1 MPAFGADGIL
11 EPAQISAVADYVL
24 SLSGKG
30 AANPEGQEIFAEQCV
45 GCHGEDGKGMPEV
58 GAPNLTDDIWLFGG
72 GKDAIVAQITKPRQG
87 VMPAWAGRL
96 DDASIKEAAI
106 YVHSLGGGQ

>member
-1 MPAFGADGIL
+1 
-11 EPAQISAVADYVL
+11 
-24 SLSGKG
+24 
-30 AANPEGQEIFAEQCV
+30 V

-72 GKDAIVAQITKPRQG
+72 SKDAIVAQITKPRQG

>member
-1 MPAFGADGIL
+1 
-11 EPAQISAVADYVL
+11 
-24 SLSGKG
+24 
-30 AANPEGQEIFAEQCV
+30 
-45 GCHGEDGKGMPEV
+45 
-58 GAPNLTDDIWLFGG
+58 
-72 GKDAIVAQITKPRQG
+72 